1 MDLASAIEWAEKSGK
16 FPGPQLGKFR
26 IFLDVLQPV
35 CVPPGCLSS
44 GIKIDEGTF
53 GSIERAA
60 FKPPGKV
67 GTPVCVRQAG
77 YNGEMYVFTNVFAYT
92 YIYIFIYIYL
102 HIYYICINISVLVC
116 LCVQ

>member
-1 MDLASAIEWAEKSGK
+1 MDLASATEWAEKSGK

-53 GSIERAA
+53 GSIERAT

-77 YNGEMYVFTNVFAYT
+77 CNGVMYVFTNVLTYT
-92 YIYIFIYIYL
+92 YIFMYIYIFTYIL
-102 HIYYICINISVLVC
+102 
-116 LCVQ
+116 